1 MKIKISFLS
10 QLKRAA
16 GTANITVNADAG
28 KTIQDILLNQV
39 CPKLEG
45 LSRTIVDEHG
55 DLHKVLLIFIE
66 DEQVDIKKPYII
78 KEPISLTLMFPI
90 AGG

>member
-16 GTANITVNADAG
+16 GTSCIAINADAG

-45 LSRTIVDEHG
+45 LSRTILDEHG
-55 DLHKVLLIFIE
+55 ALHQVLLIFVE
-66 DEQVDIKKPYII
+66 DEQIDIKKPYII
-78 KEPISLTLMFPI
+78 KDSINITLMFPI